1 MGGVN
6 LRDGCMEVAFEQWT
20 EPGQQDLDD
29 SSVENK
35 DAPGSRLQRHS
46 PVTGNGIG
54 APAAYECAE
63 APVLAESRDKGAL
76 NLGGNTDGY
85 SP

>member
-1 MGGVN
+1 MDGEN

-54 APAAYECAE
+54 ADRPAERRE
-63 APVLAESRDKGAL
+63 RSRTGRVQRGKI
-76 NLGGNTDGY
+76 
-85 SP
+85 SEFRW